1 MREAGKGSGWLLC
14 IFVSP
19 EFVGLL
25 LQQLSRAPAACER
38 VGDLG
43 PGWGLPEAVFL
54 GFRSRKQ
61 QDRPGSRS
69 VNAGLQDSTRP
80 TPHTHSCEGML
91 GGARDAG
98 ELCSSLCKALFS
110 IKNEGF
116 HLMVVTWMGA
126 SLWVR
131 EVHHIWEASRI
142 KPEAHVREAQLQLA
156 WRKGETY
163 WKDTGDLD
171 TRTRAEPKISVT
183 ALISLLRNQKP
194 LAHSL
199 PPLLLPFTHLWFFK
213 PESLLPSGFYT

>member
-1 MREAGKGSGWLLC
+1 MDRHILGQCFSNLPSHWNHLRTFKKYQCLCPIPTDCFNPSGMW
-14 IFVSP
+14 
-19 EFVGLL
+19 
-25 LQQLSRAPAACER
+25 
-38 VGDLG
+38 
-43 PGWGLPEAVFL
+43 
-54 GFRSRKQ
+54 
-61 QDRPGSRS
+61 PGSRS

-80 TPHTHSCEGML
+80 TPHTHSCEGTL